1 MAGYCESL
9 VRKYDYDR
17 YISALFAPEA
27 ERQHLFALYAFNY
40 EIARIAETVRNP
52 MAGRLRLQWWRDA
65 VDEIYSHAPGR
76 TEVLKA
82 LADAIGAHALPKQLF
97 DALLD
102 ARELDFEPAPFG
114 NLATLET
121 YADATSGSVMRFGGR
136 IVGAEDMLDQQA
148 REAGIAY
155 AITGFLRA
163 LPFNAARGRIILP
176 TDEMQ
181 KAGLE
186 AAEILR
192 GHTSDALS
200 GLLVYLAQAARRRY
214 SSVQDVERK
223 FLPAI
228 LPAALVPG
236 FLRIMTHRGFHPFR
250 DSTEMPG
257 YRRQWIMLRAI
268 IRGKI

>member
-1 MAGYCESL
+1 
-9 VRKYDYDR
+9 
-17 YISALFAPEA
+17 
-27 ERQHLFALYAFNY
+27 
-40 EIARIAETVRNP
+40 
-52 MAGRLRLQWWRDA
+52 
-65 VDEIYSHAPGR
+65 
-76 TEVLKA
+76 
-82 LADAIGAHALPKQLF
+82 
-97 DALLD
+97 
-102 ARELDFEPAPFG
+102 
-114 NLATLET
+114 
-121 YADATSGSVMRFGGR
+121 
-136 IVGAEDMLDQQA
+136 
-148 REAGIAY
+148 
-155 AITGFLRA
+155 
-163 LPFNAARGRIILP
+163 
-176 TDEMQ
+176 MQ

-200 GLLVYLAQAARRRY
+200 GLLVHLAQVARGRY

-236 FLRIMTHRGFHPFR
+236 FLRIITHRGFHPFR